1 VRAGSSFT
9 TGLVLGLGISAH
21 LSPTTTY
28 LLLIGLVAAESAGLP
43 LPGETALITA
53 SILASRGHVELPLV
67 IVFAVTA
74 SVMGDNAGYLFGRH
88 YGRRLLMS
96 HRLPFAEH
104 RLKAIESGD
113 AFFAKHGGK
122 AVALG
127 RFVTGVRVVVALLAG
142 VNHLPWRVF
151 ALWNVLGAIA
161 WATAVGV
168 LAYYVGEAIEHD
180 LLYGGLAAVGVVVVV
195 VTVHLVMRRR
205 ERHAGTAEP
214 EAPVD

>member
-1 VRAGSSFT
+1 VRAGPSIS

-28 LLLIGLVAAESAGLP
+28 AVLIALVAAESAGLP

-53 SILASRGHVELPLV
+53 SILASRGHVDLPLV
-67 IVFAVTA
+67 ILFAVVA

-88 YGRRLLMS
+88 YGRRLLM
-96 HRLPFAEH
+96 HERLPFEEH
-104 RLKAIESGD
+104 RLKAIEKGD
-113 AFFAKHGGK
+113 EFFAKHGGK

-151 ALWNVLGAIA
+151 ALWNVLGAIL
-161 WATAVGV
+161 WATAVGT
-168 LAYYVGEAIEHD
+168 LAFYVGEAIEHD
-180 LLYGGLAAVGVVVVV
+180 LLYGGLAAACVVILLVGA
-195 VTVHLVMRRR
+195 HLFMRRR
-205 ERHAGTAEP
+205 ERRASRAEGP
-214 EAPVD
+214 KEL